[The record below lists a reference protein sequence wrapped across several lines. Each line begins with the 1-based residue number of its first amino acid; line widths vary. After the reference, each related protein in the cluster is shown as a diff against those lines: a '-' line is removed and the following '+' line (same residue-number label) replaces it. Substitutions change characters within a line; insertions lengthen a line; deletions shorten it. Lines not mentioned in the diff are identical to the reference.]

1 MTLADRM
8 AIKRVSDP
16 RIFKNPRNAE
26 LWYKSVGMGAIGGR
40 GSRKT

>member
-16 RIFKNPRNAE
+16 RIFKNPKNAE
-26 LWYKSVGMGAIGGR
+26 LWYKSVGDWCDR
-40 GSRKT
+40 RTKQ